1 MRNVLVVGAG
11 RGIGRALVDCYLAAG
26 DRVVGTTRA
35 PVELGA
41 AQNLA
46 DVDITDDTCCLA
58 LPARLGALGFERL
71 DVAIVNAGIL
81 TREHLDHLTGPG
93 RSDAFARIQQQIE
106 VNALGPLRVATALLP
121 MLQPGAR
128 LAVVSSRRGSVGDNT
143 SGGSYGYR
151 MSKAMVNMAF
161 VTLARDLAE
170 RGIRITVLHPGFV
183 RTDLTGGRGD
193 VSPAE
198 SAAGLYERIEAETA
212 EGSGGT
218 FWHANGEAL
227 PW

>member
-11 RGIGRALVDCYLAAG
+11 RGIGRALVERYLEAG
-26 DRVVGTTRA
+26 DRVVGTSRS
-35 PVELGA
+35 PVQLGA
-41 AQNLA
+41 ALNLA
-46 DVDITDDTCCLA
+46 GVDITSDADCLA
-58 LPARLGALGFERL
+58 LPGRLRAEGVERL
-71 DVAIVNAGIL
+71 DVVVINAGVL
-81 TREHLDHLTGPG
+81 TREHLEHLTGPG
-93 RSDAFARIQQQIE
+93 RDDAFARIQQQIE

-121 MLQPGAR
+121 LLQADAR

-161 VTLARDLAE
+161 VNLARDLAD
-170 RGIRITVLHPGFV
+170 RRIRVSVLHPGFV

-198 SAAGLYERIEAETA
+198 AAAGLYARIESETL